1 MHTNIGRCKVERN
14 MLSKYILKANKKHR
28 MDPIDVIKLYT
39 ENILP
44 LPKYINI
51 SIHIL
56 HLFPPTCA

>member
-1 MHTNIGRCKVERN
+1 LESVKWSATCYQNIF
-14 MLSKYILKANKKHR
+14 LKETKSIR
-28 MDPIDVIKLYT
+28 WMDPIDVIKLYT

-44 LPKYINI
+44 LPKYMNI